1 MQMSSASEAISKMS
15 ARFSIGDGIL
25 SGLVRDR
32 QDAARRLGH
41 LNATLVKSLAQKNIE
56 REREDEKK
64 LRDEI
69 ARLETKVLS
78 IDKKVKEEFPNFEKL
93 TGSQLLSV
101 KDAQKLLSRREA
113 LIILAPNSIS
123 SKVNVFI
130 VRPEQY
136 RVHTS
141 ETDSER
147 LVRSLRRSLT
157 VESGEDFDTSRAYS
171 LYKELLLPAADLLAG
186 VDHLFVVSD
195 GALSSLPLGLLVTE
209 PPVEG
214 MAYKDA
220 AWLAKRY
227 AVTTLPSV
235 SSLKHLRSVA
245 VKPTSEKA
253 FMGFGNPILKNE
265 GAYQQ
270 IASAKLI
277 RGFAS
282 GDLPGTARELRNI
295 SSSLGGDERDIYLL
309 EDATERKVKSL
320 DLTPYNVIAFAT
332 HGLMAEEKEGVSEP
346 ALVLTSPDKPT
357 ELDDGYLTASE
368 VAQLKLNADWVL
380 LSACN
385 TASGETQNSEGLSG
399 LAKAFFY
406 AGTRSLLV
414 SHWKV
419 ESKATV
425 KLITGMFRNIAN
437 DNSIGKSEA
446 LRRSMI
452 SLMNDPDEPEYAHP
466 AYWAPFIV
474 VGEGGRR

>member
-1 MQMSSASEAISKMS
+1 MSSASEAISKMS
-15 ARFSIGDGIL
+15 ARFSAGDGIL

-41 LNATLVKSLAQKNIE
+41 LNATLVKSLAHIE
-56 REREDEKK
+56 RKREDEKK

-69 ARLETKVLS
+69 AQLETTVLS

-101 KDAQKLLSRREA
+101 KGAQKLLSWREA

-123 SKVNVFI
+123 TRLMYLYFV
-130 VRPEQY
+130 PEHY
-136 RVHTS
+136 RETS

-147 LVRSLRRSLT
+147 LVRSLRRTLT
-157 VESGEDFDTSRAYS
+157 VESGEDFDASRSYS
-171 LYKELLLPAADLLAG
+171 LYKDLILPAEDLLAG

-209 PPVEG
+209 PPVKG
-214 MAYKDA
+214 MAYKDV

-245 VKPTSEKA
+245 VKPTSERA
-253 FMGFGNPILKNE
+253 FMGFGNPILKDD

-270 IASAKLI
+270 IASTKLI

-309 EDATERKVKSL
+309 EEATERRVKSL
-320 DLTPYNVIAFAT
+320 DLMPYNVIAFAT
-332 HGLMAEEKEGVSEP
+332 HGLMAEEKEGLAEP
-346 ALVLTSPDKPT
+346 SLVLTSPDKPT

-368 VAQLKLNADWVL
+368 VAQLKIECRLGFVI
-380 LSACN
+380 
-385 TASGETQNSEGLSG
+385 GL
-399 LAKAFFY
+399 
-406 AGTRSLLV
+406 
-414 SHWKV
+414 
-419 ESKATV
+419 
-425 KLITGMFRNIAN
+425 
-437 DNSIGKSEA
+437 
-446 LRRSMI
+446 
-452 SLMNDPDEPEYAHP
+452 
-466 AYWAPFIV
+466 
-474 VGEGGRR
+474 